1 MIIAVTL
8 AILLAL
14 LLLSIPVAAA
24 LTILGLSLGEI
35 FSSFPLYRAI
45 GEISWTASTDFI
57 LLAIPLFVLLGE
69 ILLRAGIAER
79 TYTALD
85 RWLSWLPGGLIHAN
99 IGTAAMFAA
108 TSGSSVATAATIT
121 TVALPQARRYNYAES
136 LFAGSIAAGG
146 TLGILIPPSIN
157 LIVYGFLTNTSIPQ
171 LFMAGIVPG
180 VLLTLLFMLCI
191 LFICIF
197 KPALGGGRRTASW
210 SERFSSLMDILP
222 VLVIFFV
229 VIGSIY
235 AGLATPTE
243 SAALGVLASLGLAFS
258 YKAVNLTFFKEVME
272 GTMRTT
278 AMIMLI
284 LISANFLNFIL
295 DSIGLAE
302 TLTHFVENLGL
313 SPINTLFVIIGLYI
327 ILGFFVETLSL
338 MVITVPIVAPVM
350 VGLGFDAI
358 WFGVLLIL
366 LIEMALITPPVGL
379 NLYVVQGVRR
389 KGSISEVMVGSTPFV
404 LMIVLMITILV
415 VFPDLALVLSRYVD

>member
-8 AILLAL
+8 GLLLAL
-14 LLLSIPVAAA
+14 LLFSVPVAST
-24 LTILGLSLGEI
+24 LIILGLSIGVV
-35 FSSFPLYRAI
+35 FSGLPLYKII
-45 GEISWTASTDFI
+45 GEISWSASTDFI

-69 ILLRAGIAER
+69 ILLRAGIAKK

-85 RWLSWLPGGLIHAN
+85 RWLSWLPGGLMHAN
-99 IGTAAMFAA
+99 IATAAMFAA

-121 TVALPQARRYNYAES
+121 TVAFPQGRRFKYKES

-180 VLLTLLFMLCI
+180 ILLTILFMLCI
-191 LFICIF
+191 LIICIL
-197 KPALGGGRRTASW
+197 KPEYGGVKNHSTRQ
-210 SERFSSLMDILP
+210 ERLSSLVDIIP
-222 VLVIFFV
+222 VLLIFFV

-235 AGLATPTE
+235 AGIATPTE
-243 SAALGVLASLGLAFS
+243 SAALGVLCSLGLAFS
-258 YKAVNLTFFKEVME
+258 YKTVNIKFMKDVFE

-284 LISANFLNFIL
+284 LIAANFLNFVL

-302 TLTHFVENLGL
+302 TLTVFVNELGL
-313 SPINTLFVIIGLYI
+313 SPFKTLMVIIVLYI
-327 ILGFFVETLSL
+327 VLGFFVETLSL
-338 MVITVPIVAPVM
+338 MVITIPIVAPVM
-350 VGLGFDAI
+350 VGLGFDPV

-379 NLYVVQGVRR
+379 NLYVVQGVR
-389 KGSISEVMVGSTPFV
+389 KTGAITDVMIGSIPFV
-404 LMIVLMITILV
+404 IMIAMMIALLV
-415 VFPDLALVLSRYVD
+415 AFPNIALIFSQYVN